1 MKMGAEGDNMEPAQE
16 LRLLTEVAEL
26 RSDVRHLQRDVS
38 EIKQEIKQKF
48 KDIDDRFKGVDME
61 LKEIKDMIAS
71 AKLWAYGLYVGGG
84 CTLLYVIARTAKLF

>member
-1 MKMGAEGDNMEPAQE
+1 MKMDAEVTDMEPE
-16 LRLLTEVAEL
+16 HEIKLLTDVAEL
-26 RSDVRHLQRDVS
+26 RSDVRHLQSDVT
-38 EIKQEIKQKF
+38 EIKQKF
-48 KDIDDRFKGVDME
+48 KDIDDRFKGVDTE